1 MKTKPTRET
10 AWACLVSNQLVLPGL
25 GTILAGRPVGY
36 VQAAFSALAAL
47 GAGIFIV
54 WALPRLGDMLNLP
67 EDDEALLALFEAWRP
82 WMMLGLG
89 SIAVFLFTWCWAWCS
104 SISILLA
111 SRSDPPSLNRATDE

>member
-10 AWACLVSNQLVLPGL
+10 AWGCLISNQLVLPGL

-36 VQAAFSALAAL
+36 VQAGLSALAAL

-54 WALPRLGDMLNLP
+54 WALPRLGEMLNLP
-67 EDDEALLALFEAWRP
+67 EDDETVLTLIEAWRP

-89 SIAVFLFTWCWAWCS
+89 SVAVFLFAWCWAWCS
-104 SISILLA
+104 SISILLS
-111 SRSDPPSLNRATDE
+111 SRDQPPSLNRASDE